1 MNALE
6 NTITE
11 LQRAVKTQNNDL
23 MIYGCHS
30 MEFAISRTVLNTELE
45 TLKRCDFINDYSFSF
60 DGNNEILA
68 LTLKMG
74 GYNIRIYESRTEYFG

>member
-1 MNALE
+1 MNSLE

-11 LQRAVKTQNNDL
+11 LQRAIRTQNTDL
-23 MIYGCHS
+23 MIYGVHS
-30 MEFAISRTVLNTELE
+30 FEFATSRTVLNTELE

-74 GYNIRIYESRTEYFG
+74 GYNVRIYEKRTEYYN